1 MTTPPTARADGR
13 DARALR
19 PVAFQRGFAP
29 NADGSVL
36 ARFGNTRV
44 LCTVCAVPGVPNWM
58 QGRGEGWLTAEYA
71 MLPAS
76 VSGRRKREG
85 DRRDGRSMEI
95 QRLIGR
101 SLRAALD
108 MSGLPGVTLAVDC
121 DVVQADGG
129 TRCASITGAM
139 VALHDALRSMADR
152 GQLSHWP
159 LRTWLAAVSV
169 GLQDDRPLLDLDY
182 REDVAADV
190 DLNVVATGDGRIV
203 EVQGTAEGRPFSRAQ
218 HDAML
223 SLALEGTLELHRIQR
238 EAVEPLSVAR
248 P

>member
-1 MTTPPTARADGR
+1 MTTSPTARADGR
-13 DARALR
+13 GPAELR

-36 ARFGNTRV
+36 ASFGHTRV
-44 LCTVCAVPGVPNWM
+44 LCTVCVTPGVPNWM

-85 DRRDGRSMEI
+85 ERRDGRSMEI

-108 MSGLPGVTLAVDC
+108 MSGLPGMTLAVDC
-121 DVVQADGG
+121 DVIQADGG

-139 VALHDALRSMADR
+139 LALHDALRSMADR

-159 LRTWLAAVSV
+159 LRSWLAAVSV
-169 GLQDDRPLLDLDY
+169 GLDEDRPLLDLNY
-182 REDVAADV
+182 QEDVGADV

-203 EVQGTAEGRPFSRAQ
+203 EVQGTAEGRPFSRPQ
-218 HDAML
+218 FDTML
-223 SLALEGTLELHRIQR
+223 SLALEGTQELNRLQR
-238 EAVEPLSVAR
+238 EAADSLLTMR